1 MNYIRFRFVTLLC
14 ILFHS
19 LSSFAYDAEVDG
31 IYYNFSGTTATVTYY
46 SYYYSDIYRG
56 SINIPESVTYNGSI
70 YSVTS
75 IDDRAFFDC
84 SSMTSIMIPSSVTSI
99 GDRAFWGCSG
109 LTSVT
114 IPSSVMSIGNYTF
127 EGCSG
132 LTFVTIEEGVMSIG
146 DWAFSGCSGLTSVTI
161 PSSVMFII
169 TAQQP
174 FNKS

>member
-1 MNYIRFRFVTLLC
+1 MNYIRFRLVALLC
-14 ILFHS
+14 ILLHS

-99 GDRAFWGCSG
+99 G
-109 LTSVT
+109 
-114 IPSSVMSIGNYTF
+114 NYAF